1 MAFLDKTGLQH
12 LWSHILTRLNGKAN
26 IIHAHNRS
34 DIADLKELVVS
45 DDGNGNV
52 TIECSYTVD
61 ANLSDL
67 QSRVSTVESTLN
79 ENGFLVVSGE

>member
-1 MAFLDKTGLQH
+1 MAFLNEVGLEH
-12 LWSHILTRLNGKAN
+12 FWTHILARLNGKAN
-26 IIHAHNRS
+26 SVHAHNKS
-34 DIADLKELVVS
+34 DISDLKELVVS

-67 QSRVSTVESTLN
+67 QSRVATVESTLS
-79 ENGFLVVSGE
+79 ENGFLVVND

>member
-1 MAFLDKTGLQH
+1 MAFLNEVGLTK
-12 LWSHILTRLNGKAN
+12 LWTHIIIKLSDKAN
-26 IIHAHNRS
+26 KNHTHNKS
-34 DIADLKELVVS
+34 DISDLKELVVS

-67 QSRVSTVESTLN
+67 QSRIATVESTLN
-79 ENGFLVVSGE
+79 QNGFLVVND